1 MKFIR
6 RFIYEYVSSFLF
18 HWFVFGNVAGKRV
31 LSNSNATLCF
41 FFAAF
46 EGNALRNVPVYASRS
61 IGTNFC
67 VTEERKLFSV
77 YVVFCRRKSP
87 KRFHYFLL
95 FPWLYSFSFFFHFL
109 FLRPAIALF
118 FFFYSQQCRKFNS
131 NVVWCAHEISFLL
144 VPAWCKYFVVLHFL
158 V

>member
-18 HWFVFGNVAGKRV
+18 RWLVFANVAGKRV

-41 FFAAF
+41 FSAAF

-95 FPWLYSFSFFFHFL
+95 FPWLYSFSFCFSLFVPATCYRSVFL
-109 FLRPAIALF
+109 
-118 FFFYSQQCRKFNS
+118 FFFYSQQYRKFNS
-131 NVVWCAHEISFLL
+131 NVV
-144 VPAWCKYFVVLHFL
+144 
-158 V
+158 